1 MGRRCKSAMLFN
13 KDEKWYLS
21 EATRLLQEATKLIE
35 AKDKVASKKTAVK
48 KSASP
53 RQKLY
58 EAPSALS

>member
-1 MGRRCKSAMLFN
+1 MLFN

-35 AKDKVASKKTAVK
+35 AKDKSTSKKAAAK
-48 KSASP
+48 KSTNP

-58 EAPSALS
+58 EAPTALS

>member
-1 MGRRCKSAMLFN
+1 MLFN

-35 AKDKVASKKTAVK
+35 AKDKVASKKTVVK

>member
-21 EATRLLQEATKLIE
+21 EATRLLQEAMKLIE
-35 AKDKVASKKTAVK
+35 AKDKSTSKKAAGK
-48 KSASP
+48 KSTNP

-58 EAPSALS
+58 EAPTALS